1 MKQGRLKDRI
11 AIITGAARGIGKA
24 TAVKMAQEGASVAIL
39 DVVADHLQ
47 RTVGEL
53 QAKEAKVLGIKAD
66 VSQRKEVE
74 KAVEQIL
81 QKWGRVDILV
91 NNAGVVRPALL
102 EDVQEE
108 DWDPV
113 LGVNLK
119 GAFFCTRAV
128 LPTMKKNR
136 YGKIVSIGSR
146 ASLGKAERTVYSAT
160 KAGLI
165 GLTRTWAL
173 ELGQHNIN
181 INYVGPGPIAT
192 ELFKT
197 NNPEGSPK
205 TKAILNA
212 IPLKRMGQPEDVA
225 NLVSF
230 LASDEAS
237 FITGQS
243 IFICGGITVGLA
255 HF

>member
-1 MKQGRLKDRI
+1 MKPGRLKDRI
-11 AIITGAARGIGKA
+11 AIITGAARGIGRA
-24 TAVKMAQEGASVAIL
+24 TALKMAQEGASVAIL

-102 EDVQEE
+102 EDVQDE

-146 ASLGKAERTVYSAT
+146 ASLGKSERTVYSAT

-181 INYVGPGPIAT
+181 ITTLAQVPLPPNCSRPAT
-192 ELFKT
+192 RKT
-197 NNPEGSPK
+197 APRRKPS
-205 TKAILNA
+205 
-212 IPLKRMGQPEDVA
+212 
-225 NLVSF
+225 
-230 LASDEAS
+230 
-237 FITGQS
+237 
-243 IFICGGITVGLA
+243 
-255 HF
+255 

>member
-1 MKQGRLKDRI
+1 
-11 AIITGAARGIGKA
+11 
-24 TAVKMAQEGASVAIL
+24 
-39 DVVADHLQ
+39 
-47 RTVGEL
+47 
-53 QAKEAKVLGIKAD
+53 
-66 VSQRKEVE
+66 
-74 KAVEQIL
+74 
-81 QKWGRVDILV
+81 VDILV

-146 ASLGKAERTVYSAT
+146 ASLGKSERTVYSAT

-192 ELFKT
+192 ELFKA
-197 NNPEGSPK
+197 NNPEDSPK